1 MTLPT
6 FEKMRLTGLI
16 GILSFGLTSLLAV
29 LLPPALGPLVPAV
42 FITGFFL
49 LIPLVWLLGDDFPLV
64 ASSDG
69 STDTA
74 ATERPIA
81 ELRDRYATGE
91 IDEAEFERKLD
102 RLLAT
107 EDAETRDDREAPAGD
122 VAARVRENAR
132 RELDRL
138 RE

>member
-6 FEKMRLTGLI
+6 FGKTRLTGLI

-107 EDAETRDDREAPAGD
+107 EDLDERFDRVESDGSASRGSDAG
-122 VAARVRENAR
+122 RE
-132 RELDRL
+132 REFEL
-138 RE
+138 E